1 MPTKKDGV
9 MIILSSP
16 SGAGKTTLVGLLSQ
30 RPNFEV
36 SVSHTTRKPRQNEKQ
51 NKDYFFVSETEFKRL
66 IGNEEFLKSLG
77 VDRKA
82 CIGTAFVKLINFFS
96 TSLFLL
102 LIAFIGLAYF
112 KRFETREDLSDLIA
126 ILKRR
131 NSK

>member
-1 MPTKKDGV
+1 MFNKKSFL
-9 MIILSSP
+9 IILIF
-16 SGAGKTTLVGLLSQ
+16 LFL
-30 RPNFEV
+30 V
-36 SVSHTTRKPRQNEKQ
+36 SVFNLFNEVTLEYVGISLNLYK
-51 NKDYFFVSETEFKRL
+51 EFEISCGSVVEIFSN

-82 CIGTAFVKLINFFS
+82 CIGTAIVKLINFFS

-102 LIAFIGLAYF
+102 LIALIGLAYF
-112 KRFETREDLSDLIA
+112 KRIETREDLSDLIS

>member
-1 MPTKKDGV
+1 MFNKKSFL
-9 MIILSSP
+9 IILIF
-16 SGAGKTTLVGLLSQ
+16 LFL
-30 RPNFEV
+30 V
-36 SVSHTTRKPRQNEKQ
+36 SVFNLFNEVTL
-51 NKDYFFVSETEFKRL
+51 DYVGISLNLYKEFEISCGSVVEIFSN

-82 CIGTAFVKLINFFS
+82 CIGTAIVKLINFIS

-112 KRFETREDLSDLIA
+112 KRIETREDLSDLIA